1 MAKSKNTSKVG
12 EAVLVG
18 AGIAAVAA
26 ATYFLTGKKGEKNR
40 KHLRGWAVKM
50 KGEVLE
56 KLEDA
61 KEVTEPIY
69 NNIVDTVAKTSVVA
83 GAVSRKEIMELA
95 DQLKKDW
102 KAITRAAKGASKGK
116 KKSKASTKKTSS
128 VKSSKKTAKKKSK

>member
-1 MAKSKNTSKVG
+1 MAKSKNTQKVS

-40 KHLRGWAVKM
+40 KHLKGWAVKM

-69 NNIVDTVAKTSVVA
+69 NNIVDTVAKASMA
-83 GAVSRKEIMELA
+83 ASSVSRKEVVELA

-102 KAITRAAKGASKGK
+102 KAITRAAKGPSKGK
-116 KKSKASTKKTSS
+116 KKTKVTAKKTTT
-128 VKSSKKTAKKKSK
+128 KTSKKTTKSKSK